1 MPAASHPQ
9 AKFDPISPDLDLRS
23 LVDEV
28 PNLKWAQR
36 VSIGQLRGLGP
47 QEFEKLVLM
56 HVINGGKP
64 LVIEGLDAV
73 LPKWLFSSEWLE
85 KKYDKKGEKRLDPVD
100 SSTAILTAL

>member
-9 AKFDPISPDLDLRS
+9 AKFDPISPHLDLRS

-36 VSIGQLRGLGP
+36 VSRSQLRNLGP

-56 HVINGGKP
+56 HVITGGKP
-64 LVIEGLDAV
+64 LVIEGLDGI
-73 LPKWLFSSEWLE
+73 LPKWLFSTDWLE
-85 KKYDKKGEKRLDPVD
+85 KQYDKKGKVPSDAICLARL
-100 SSTAILTAL
+100 